1 MAYKCT
7 PMAPPPDPGMWW
19 RKKERNE
26 CNWKLNA
33 MVWPSIGQTAAT
45 WPQSWP
51 LIGCL
56 GSRDARAGLWLA
68 EISGAD
74 KYQSRSSDSFTLFV
88 TALRVEADNHT
99 SANLWSRDRKV
110 DQHYQQIAD
119 IADTDSRYKPHDVC
133 HPETLTYFT
142 YFYNVS
148 IYLNSKHKIVE
159 IFLCYLIQSRV

>member
-1 MAYKCT
+1 MGWINALVAKLGSKTIWLKFCSVACKCT

-56 GSRDARAGLWLA
+56 GSRDARAGLWLV
-68 EISGAD
+68 EISAAD

-88 TALRVEADNHT
+88 TALRVDADNHT

-119 IADTDSRYKPHDVC
+119 IADTDRRYKPWC
-133 HPETLTYFT
+133 L
-142 YFYNVS
+142 S
-148 IYLNSKHKIVE
+148 
-159 IFLCYLIQSRV
+159 SRNINILYILLEC